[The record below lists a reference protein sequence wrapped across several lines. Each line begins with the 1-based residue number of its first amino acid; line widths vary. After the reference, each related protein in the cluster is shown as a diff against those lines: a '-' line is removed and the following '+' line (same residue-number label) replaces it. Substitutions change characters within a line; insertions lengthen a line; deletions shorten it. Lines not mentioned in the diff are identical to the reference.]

1 MAKNGLI
8 FFISQLTSFLAWTF
22 LNFLPTVTIFLA
34 NIFISFVEDGIELPG
49 LFDHSRLTTES
60 PESTTSKPHGGCMQ
74 HGQFYEDG
82 ASIKSEDPCEH
93 CYCMKGDIV
102 CAVEP
107 CMGGSMEGEADSCV
121 AMPPPRG
128 SCCPTEYKC
137 GK

>member
-1 MAKNGLI
+1 M
-8 FFISQLTSFLAWTF
+8 
-22 LNFLPTVTIFLA
+22 
-34 NIFISFVEDGIELPG
+34 
-49 LFDHSRLTTES
+49 
-60 PESTTSKPHGGCMQ
+60 
-74 HGQFYEDG
+74 YEDG

-107 CMGGSMEGEADSCV
+107 CMGGSMEGESDSCV
-121 AMPPPRG
+121 AMPPPEG